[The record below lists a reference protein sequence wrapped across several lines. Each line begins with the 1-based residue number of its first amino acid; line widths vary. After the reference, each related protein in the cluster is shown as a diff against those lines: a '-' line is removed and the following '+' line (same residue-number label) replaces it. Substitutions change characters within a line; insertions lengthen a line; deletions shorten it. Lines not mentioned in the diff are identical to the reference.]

1 MKININQQR
10 MAIIIYAR
18 LSSSRLPKKVLLKVG
33 SRPLILF
40 IIDRIINNSK
50 YNLPIIVATS
60 RNKSDN
66 ELEEF
71 CKENKIKL
79 FRGKLNNVYKR
90 SLDCFK
96 KFKLNSFIRVCA
108 DRPFFDVK
116 LMDKMIKKFLS
127 NKFDIITNQY
137 PRTYPKGLSCEISK
151 TNIFFKNKNI
161 QMTPNQREH
170 IFNYFYK
177 NNEMFKIYNYTIH
190 KNFQK
195 LYKKDFSINNNKDLI
210 KINKLYKKYIN
221 QNYLD
226 VLKIQ

>member
-18 LSSSRLPKKVLLKVG
+18 LSSSRLPKKVFSKVG
-33 SRPLILF
+33 SKPLILF

-50 YNLPIIVATS
+50 YTLPIIVATS
-60 RNKSDN
+60 RNKSDD
-66 ELEEF
+66 ELEKF
-71 CKENKIKL
+71 CKKNKIKL

-96 KFKLNSFIRVCA
+96 KFKLDSFIRVCA

-177 NNEMFKIYNYTIH
+177 NNEMFKIYNYKIH

-195 LYKKDFSINNNKDLI
+195 LYRKDFSINNNKDLI